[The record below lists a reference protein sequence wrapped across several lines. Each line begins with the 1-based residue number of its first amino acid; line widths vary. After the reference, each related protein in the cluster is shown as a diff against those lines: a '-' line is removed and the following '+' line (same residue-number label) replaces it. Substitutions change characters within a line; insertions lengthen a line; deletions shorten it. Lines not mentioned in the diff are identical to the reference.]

1 MAKGNKIAEFK
12 RLMQKKA
19 FDQVPIQT
27 MWAIVKEVD
36 WKAKTMD
43 VLVDGLEV
51 YDVLLGLENEYKKP
65 TVGGKCLIGI
75 IENKAGAFLLHA
87 SDVSEHKITIKEAV
101 LTVTENGF
109 SVKKGDE
116 SLKTVLN
123 DFIDEVNKIV
133 VIEGRTINVAAV
145 TQIKQRLNNILT
157 T

>member
-36 WKAKTMD
+36 WGAKTMD
-43 VLVDGLEV
+43 VLVDDLEV
-51 YDVLLGLENEYKKP
+51 YDVLLGLGNEYKKP
-65 TVGGKCLIGI
+65 TIGSKCLIGI
-75 IENKAGAFLLHA
+75 IENKQGAFLLHA
-87 SDVSEHKITIKEAV
+87 SSVSDHVIKIEPSI

-109 SVKKGDE
+109 SIKKGSE
-116 SLKTVLN
+116 SLKTVLG

-133 VIEGRTINVAAV
+133 VIEGRTIDVAAV

>member
-12 RLMQKKA
+12 KLLQQKAK
-19 FDQVPIQT
+19 DQIPVQT
-27 MWAIVKEVD
+27 MWATVKEVD
-36 WKAKTMD
+36 WEAKTMD

-51 YDVLLGLENEYKKP
+51 YDVLLGLGNEYKKP
-65 TVGGKCLIGI
+65 TIGSKCLIGI
-75 IENKAGAFLLHA
+75 IENKPGAFLLQTSA
-87 SDVSEHKITIKEAV
+87 VSDHIIKIEPSI

-109 SVKKGDE
+109 SVKKGEE